1 MKENLNIIV
10 CVKQVPSTNK
20 VEIDEKTGVLKRDG
34 GNAKLNPY
42 DLYGIEIAMQ
52 IKANTNAKV
61 TALTMGP
68 QQAKNILL
76 ESIYMGADEGV
87 LLSDRAFAG
96 ADVLATSFTLS
107 EGIKEMDADIVICG
121 KQTTDG
127 DTGQV
132 GAELSVHMGAS
143 YAPNVTKIIEI
154 NSSSIVVESMFD
166 NYTQIVEVSY
176 PCVISLDNNICTP
189 RLPSIKRKLE
199 IGKEIENKISTYSLA
214 DFKDKDSAH
223 YGLDASPTQ
232 VERIF
237 TPINDKI
244 NYRIDSGDI
253 PAQLCEILSKEK
265 FI

>member
-1 MKENLNIIV
+1 MKDNLNIIV

-20 VEIDEKTGVLKRDG
+20 VEIDETTGVLKRDG
-34 GNAKLNPY
+34 AGAKLNPY

-52 IKANTNAKV
+52 IKTRAEANV

-68 QQAKNILL
+68 QQAKSILL
-76 ESIYMGADEGV
+76 ESIYMGADKGI

-107 EGIKEMDADIVICG
+107 EGIKEMDADIIICG

-132 GAELSVHMGAS
+132 GAELSVHLEAS
-143 YAPNVTKIIEI
+143 YVANVTKVLNVKE
-154 NSSSIVVESMFD
+154 NSIVVESMFD
-166 NYTQIVEVSY
+166 YYVQVVEASY

-199 IGKEIENKISTYSLA
+199 IGNEIEDKLFTYSLS
-214 DFKDKDSAH
+214 DLKDKDSTH

-237 TPINDKI
+237 SPVNNTV
-244 NYRIDSGDI
+244 NYRIDGGDI
-253 PAQLCEILSKEK
+253 PAQLHEILTKEK